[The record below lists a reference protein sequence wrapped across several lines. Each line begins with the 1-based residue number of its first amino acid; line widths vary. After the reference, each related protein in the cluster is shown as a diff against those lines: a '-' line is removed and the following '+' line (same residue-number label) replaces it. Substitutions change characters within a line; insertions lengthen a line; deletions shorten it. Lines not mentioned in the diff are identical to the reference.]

1 MKGRPI
7 AFLVT
12 AVGAVSVLL
21 CGIFR
26 KEIAASADPAAEE
39 ARKIAEYTEK
49 FANPFVAAAEPSTLR

>member
-26 KEIAASADPAAEE
+26 KEIAEVLVNGA
-39 ARKIAEYTEK
+39 
-49 FANPFVAAAEPSTLR
+49 LL

>member
-21 CGIFR
+21 CGIFH
-26 KEIAASADPAAEE
+26 KEIAEVLVNGA
-39 ARKIAEYTEK
+39 
-49 FANPFVAAAEPSTLR
+49 LL